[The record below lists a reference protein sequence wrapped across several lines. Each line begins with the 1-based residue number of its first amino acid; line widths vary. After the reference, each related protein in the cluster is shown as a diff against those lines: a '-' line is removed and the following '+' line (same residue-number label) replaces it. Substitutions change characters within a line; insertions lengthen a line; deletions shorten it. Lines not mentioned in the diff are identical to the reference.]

1 MLVSFSKALK
11 SANTVSVFTGWK
23 LEFNKWLNLCYFL
36 KESVAREGFWI
47 FFPGETRTNL
57 GKKER
62 RIIIFKWLCGVF
74 FIRCMAKHKYQF
86 HHWILLGKKTLWLSN
101 QSFLKYIAERD

>member
-36 KESVAREGFWI
+36 KESVAWEGFWI
-47 FFPGETRTNL
+47 FS
-57 GKKER
+57 R
-62 RIIIFKWLCGVF
+62 RD
-74 FIRCMAKHKYQF
+74 M
-86 HHWILLGKKTLWLSN
+86 N
-101 QSFLKYIAERD
+101 QSRERGEEKYNIQMALWCFFHQVYGQAKVSVPSLDITWEENTVA